1 MPKISTLK
9 VQGPISQSPSP
20 IGENSKKN
28 KIKARRYLYHVIH
41 RNESLRDISKQ
52 YNTSVQQ
59 LLDFNNV
66 KRGRLPMPGD
76 KIKVKIIE

>member
-1 MPKISTLK
+1 
-9 VQGPISQSPSP
+9 
-20 IGENSKKN
+20 
-28 KIKARRYLYHVIH
+28 VIH